1 MKTDIDRHFKDK
13 GMLMFVDQQVP
24 DMMSIA
30 SSFYAMGG
38 MVQGI
43 DPQHFTNDFL
53 RDADADAIVVRS
65 ATRVDEALLA
75 GTKVQFVGSTTA
87 GADHLDRAWMEHYG
101 IKCAHCP
108 GANAA
113 AVADYVLSA
122 MARLRPSWRAGPLGI
137 IGCGHTGSLLARRLM
152 RLGTPIVCH
161 DPLVERIANVGRLLH
176 RWHAAGTPETAAAMS
191 AAEPALLAGAAH
203 GPQPQPPS
211 AQPPS
216 GWRLLPQGGL
226 LINSARGDCMDGA
239 MRCLAAP
246 RSVPWPWMYGP
257 ASRTRTRAP
266 GGRGAAGHPAHS
278 RIFAAQHQGHGQRPF
293 WRCALCDTFPP
304 AAAALPPAQ
313 ACAAQTALQ
322 IGGRRRP
329 QRHPRRILP
338 LGRCADDR
346 TRRALAAGA
355 PPAAQTPGVCRPP
368 HPRKGHPLQSEL
380 QGPWIRR
387 IAVKGFF

>member
-122 MARLRPSWRAGPLGI
+122 MARLRPSWRAGPVGI
-137 IGCGHTGSLLARRLM
+137 VGCGHIGSLLARRLM
-152 RLGTPIVCH
+152 RLGTPILCH
-161 DPLVERIANVGRLLH
+161 DPLVERIENVGRLRTDGLPMAPLRQVLQCPVVSLH
-176 RWHAAGTPETAAAMS
+176 CSLVRHGPNPSHHLLDGERL
-191 AAEPALLAGAAH
+191 ALL
-203 GPQPQPPS
+203 PE
-211 AQPPS
+211 
-216 GWRLLPQGGL
+216 GGL
-226 LINSARGDCMDGA
+226 LINSARGDCIDGA
-239 MRCLAAP
+239 ALLQRPDLALALDVWPGEPHPDPALVAAARLATPHIAGYSQRSTRAIVNGLALAICDHFRLPEPWSQRKLAPPRPVQMADGGDLNAVLAA
-246 RSVPWPWMYGP
+246 SFPWDAAQILDPARYG
-257 ASRTRTRAP
+257 AGRHQLRKRLEFADWRAP
-266 GGRGAAGHPAHS
+266 
-278 RIFAAQHQGHGQRPF
+278 
-293 WRCALCDTFPP
+293 
-304 AAAALPPAQ
+304 
-313 ACAAQTALQ
+313 
-322 IGGRRRP
+322 
-329 QRHPRRILP
+329 
-338 LGRCADDR
+338 
-346 TRRALAAGA
+346 
-355 PPAAQTPGVCRPP
+355 
-368 HPRKGHPLQSEL
+368 KGHPLEADL
-380 QGPWIRR
+380 L
-387 IAVKGFF
+387 ALGFDASP